1 MPVRQIDHRDQHA
14 YDTKRGK
21 HAPPCLCW
29 VKLVRSVTWHRLWS
43 ARLSSFK
50 PRKQSRVF
58 ADCDKRRGYAANGSL
73 GLSCFR
79 GWVLVLAAET
89 REIAPYLWV
98 HPGREE
104 MRAPKSSYEDGTSLT
119 SGMPFELA
127 RASSRTSNVNRCISV
142 RHDNGAH
149 RARPR
154 AAPSSNRKHCRRCP
168 LAGLR
173 GRSIRTNPARSARRF
188 QQTPVLRLQP
198 AS

>member
-43 ARLSSFK
+43 ARLSSSTRENKLGFL
-50 PRKQSRVF
+50 RT
-58 ADCDKRRGYAANGSL
+58 ATKRPGYAANGSL

-89 REIAPYLWV
+89 RE
-98 HPGREE
+98 HPDEE
-104 MRAPKSSYEDGTSLT
+104 RGEGAEIVVRRRHFTHVPG
-119 SGMPFELA
+119 PFELA
-127 RASSRTSNVNRCISV
+127 RALSRTSNVNRCISV
-142 RHDNGAH
+142 RHDSGRH
-149 RARPR
+149 WARPP

-168 LAGLR
+168 LAGPR
-173 GRSIRTNPARSARRF
+173 GRSLRTNTARSVRRF
-188 QQTPVLRLQP
+188 PQTPVLRLLP